1 MVSDAFLTR
10 LSRSRGHVVLTAS
23 RANEV
28 SEERTDL
35 RHGVFTYYLLEGL
48 HGKADLDGDNVITI
62 DELYNYVS
70 QKVPVAT
77 NQNQHP
83 VKKGEVEGQLV
94 LGQVR

>member
-1 MVSDAFLTR
+1 
-10 LSRSRGHVVLTAS
+10 
-23 RANEV
+23 
-28 SEERTDL
+28 
-35 RHGVFTYYLLEGL
+35 L
-48 HGKADLDGDNVITI
+48 HGKADLDGDKVITI

-94 LGQVR
+94 VGQVR